1 MNQSMFIVW
10 RESVEALLV
19 IGILQAWV
27 SQQPQG
33 DRLAKYLWAGV
44 VLGLMLSGLLA
55 VLILFAGEAMSGSAS
70 EWFQAALALVA
81 SLLIVQM
88 VGWMHRHGRTLK
100 HDLRRHADSHL
111 ARQGGAGLLL
121 LVMLAVSREGSETVV
136 FLYGA
141 GAQLRGPQLG
151 LFAIGGAMG
160 LVLSALTIALLH
172 SSRRF
177 ISWQRFFAISEAVLL
192 VLGAALLVSGTE
204 RIGGQLLALDLPEM
218 MYSLVGDAL
227 WDSSALLS
235 DSHGLGGFLAG
246 FAGYRATPSGMTL
259 LVLAGYWLTVGGWL
273 RQRAAEKVP
282 CLS

>member
-27 SQQPQG
+27 SQQSQG
-33 DRLAKYLWAGV
+33 NRLARYLWAGV

-100 HDLRRHADSHL
+100 HDLRRHADAHL
-111 ARQGGAGLLL
+111 ARQGGLGLLL
-121 LVMLAVSREGSETVV
+121 LAMLAVSREGSETVV

-151 LFAIGGAMG
+151 LFAVGGISG
-160 LVLSALTIALLH
+160 LVLAVLTIALLH

-177 ISWQRFFAISEAVLL
+177 ISWQRFFAISETLL
-192 VLGAALLVSGTE
+192 LMLGAALLVSGTE
-204 RIGGQLLALDLPEM
+204 RIGGQLLALDLPEVI
-218 MYSLVGDAL
+218 YSSVGEAL

-235 DSHGLGGFLAG
+235 DSRGLGGFLAG
-246 FAGYRATPSGMTL
+246 FAGYRATPSCVTL
-259 LVLAGYWLTVGGWL
+259 LVLIGYWLVVGGWL
-273 RQRAAEKVP
+273 RQRSMAKTLCP
-282 CLS
+282 N

>member
-1 MNQSMFIVW
+1 MYQSMFIVW

-27 SQQPQG
+27 SQQHQG

-88 VGWMHRHGRTLK
+88 VGWMHRYGRTLK
-100 HDLRRHADSHL
+100 HDLQRHADSHL
-111 ARQGGAGLLL
+111 ARHGGAGLLL
-121 LVMLAVSREGSETVV
+121 LALLAVSREGSETVV
-136 FLYGA
+136 FLYGS
-141 GAQLRGPQLG
+141 GAQLRGPQLS
-151 LFAIGGAMG
+151 LFVVGGAMG

-177 ISWQRFFAISEAVLL
+177 ISWQRFFSISEAVLL
-192 VLGAALLVSGTE
+192 ILGAALLVSGTE
-204 RIGGQLLALDLPEM
+204 RIGGQLLAMDLPEV

-273 RQRAAEKVP
+273 RQRAVEKVP

>member
-1 MNQSMFIVW
+1 
-10 RESVEALLV
+10 
-19 IGILQAWV
+19 
-27 SQQPQG
+27 
-33 DRLAKYLWAGV
+33 
-44 VLGLMLSGLLA
+44 
-55 VLILFAGEAMSGSAS
+55 
-70 EWFQAALALVA
+70 

-100 HDLRRHADSHL
+100 HDLQRHADSHL

-121 LVMLAVSREGSETVV
+121 LALLAVSREGSETVV
-136 FLYGA
+136 FLYGS
-141 GAQLRGPQLG
+141 GARLRGPQLS
-151 LFAIGGAMG
+151 LFVVGGAMG

-177 ISWQRFFAISEAVLL
+177 ISWQRFFSISEAVLL
-192 VLGAALLVSGTE
+192 ILGAALLVSGTE
-204 RIGGQLLALDLPEM
+204 RIGGQLLAMDLPEV

-273 RQRAAEKVP
+273 RQRAVEKVP

>member
-1 MNQSMFIVW
+1 MFIVW

-100 HDLRRHADSHL
+100 HDLQRHADSHL
-111 ARQGGAGLLL
+111 ARQGDAGLLL
-121 LVMLAVSREGSETVV
+121 LAMLAVSREGSETVV

-177 ISWQRFFAISEAVLL
+177 ISWKRFFAISEAVLL

-204 RIGGQLLALDLPEM
+204 RIGGQLLALDLPEV

-259 LVLAGYWLTVGGWL
+259 LVLAGYWLAVGGWL

>member
-70 EWFQAALALVA
+70 EWFQAVLALVA

-88 VGWMHRHGRTLK
+88 VGWMQRHGRTLK

-121 LVMLAVSREGSETVV
+121 LAMLAVSREGSETVV

-204 RIGGQLLALDLPEM
+204 RIGGQLLALDLPEV

>member
-27 SQQPQG
+27 SQQHQG

-100 HDLRRHADSHL
+100 HDLKRHADSHL

-121 LVMLAVSREGSETVV
+121 LALLAVSREGSETVV
-136 FLYGA
+136 FLYGS

-151 LFAIGGAMG
+151 LFAVGGAMG

-204 RIGGQLLALDLPEM
+204 RIGGQLLAMDLPEV

-273 RQRAAEKVP
+273 RQRAVEKVP

>member
-27 SQQPQG
+27 SQQHQG

-100 HDLRRHADSHL
+100 HDLQRHADSHL

-121 LVMLAVSREGSETVV
+121 LALLAVSREGSETVV
-136 FLYGA
+136 FLYGS

-151 LFAIGGAMG
+151 LFAVGGAMG

-204 RIGGQLLALDLPEM
+204 RIGGQLLAMDLPEV

-246 FAGYRATPSGMTL
+246 FAGYRATPCGMTL

-273 RQRAAEKVP
+273 RQRAVEKVP

>member
-27 SQQPQG
+27 SQQHQA

-55 VLILFAGEAMSGSAS
+55 VLILFAGETMSGAAS

-100 HDLRRHADSHL
+100 HDLQRHADSHL

-121 LVMLAVSREGSETVV
+121 LAMLAVSREGSETVV

-177 ISWQRFFAISEAVLL
+177 ISWQRFFSISEAVLL

-204 RIGGQLLALDLPEM
+204 RIGGQLLALDLPEV

-246 FAGYRATPSGMTL
+246 FAGYRATPSAMTL

>member
-27 SQQPQG
+27 SQQHQG

-100 HDLRRHADSHL
+100 HDLQRHADSHL

-121 LVMLAVSREGSETVV
+121 LAMLAVSREGSETVV

-204 RIGGQLLALDLPEM
+204 RIGGQLLAMDLPEV

-227 WDSSALLS
+227 WDSSAVLS

-259 LVLAGYWLTVGGWL
+259 LVLAGYWLAVGGWL
-273 RQRAAEKVP
+273 RQRATEKVP

>member
-27 SQQPQG
+27 SQQLQG

-100 HDLRRHADSHL
+100 HDLQRHADSHL

-121 LVMLAVSREGSETVV
+121 LAMLAVSREGSETVV

-160 LVLSALTIALLH
+160 LVMSALTIALLH

-192 VLGAALLVSGTE
+192 VLGAALMVSGTE
-204 RIGGQLLALDLPEM
+204 RIGGQLLALDLPEV

>member
-121 LVMLAVSREGSETVV
+121 LAMLAVSREGSETVV

-204 RIGGQLLALDLPEM
+204 RIGGQLLALDLPEV

-227 WDSSALLS
+227 WDSSAVLS

>member
-19 IGILQAWV
+19 IGILHAWV
-27 SQQPQG
+27 SQQHQG

-100 HDLRRHADSHL
+100 HDLQRHADSQL

-121 LVMLAVSREGSETVV
+121 LAMLAVSREGSETVV

-141 GAQLRGPQLG
+141 GARLRGPQLG

-204 RIGGQLLALDLPEM
+204 RIGGQLLALELPEV

-259 LVLAGYWLTVGGWL
+259 LVLAAYWLTVGGWL
-273 RQRAAEKVP
+273 RQRAGEKTHA
-282 CLS
+282 

>member
-27 SQQPQG
+27 SQQHQG

-100 HDLRRHADSHL
+100 HDLQRHADSHL
-111 ARQGGAGLLL
+111 TRQGGAGLLL
-121 LVMLAVSREGSETVV
+121 LALLAVSREGSETVV
-136 FLYGA
+136 FLYGS

-151 LFAIGGAMG
+151 LFAVGGAMG

-204 RIGGQLLALDLPEM
+204 RIGGQLLAMDLPEV

-273 RQRAAEKVP
+273 RQRAVEKVS

>member
-19 IGILQAWV
+19 IGILQAWA
-27 SQQPQG
+27 SQQSQG
-33 DRLAKYLWAGV
+33 SRLLKYLWAGV

-81 SLLIVQM
+81 SLLMVQM

-100 HDLRRHADSHL
+100 HDLQRHADSHL
-111 ARQGGAGLLL
+111 ARRGGAGLLL
-121 LVMLAVSREGSETVV
+121 LAMLAVSREGSETVV

-151 LFAIGGAMG
+151 LFAVGGGLG
-160 LVLSALTIALLH
+160 LVLSVLTIALLH

-192 VLGAALLVSGTE
+192 MLGAALLVNGTE
-204 RIGGQLLALDLPEM
+204 RIGGQLLALDLPEVV
-218 MYSLVGDAL
+218 YSLVGEAL
-227 WDSSALLS
+227 WDSSAVLS

-259 LVLAGYWLTVGGWL
+259 LVLAGYCLAVGGWL

>member
-19 IGILQAWV
+19 IGILQSWV
-27 SQQPQG
+27 SQQHQG

-100 HDLRRHADSHL
+100 HDLQRHADSHL

-121 LVMLAVSREGSETVV
+121 LAMLAVSREGSETVV

-151 LFAIGGAMG
+151 LYAVGGAMG

-204 RIGGQLLALDLPEM
+204 RIGGQLLAMDLPEV

>member
-1 MNQSMFIVW
+1 MYQSMFIVW

-27 SQQPQG
+27 CQQHQG

-100 HDLRRHADSHL
+100 HDLQRHADSYL
-111 ARQGGAGLLL
+111 ARHGGASLLL
-121 LVMLAVSREGSETVV
+121 LALLAVSREGSETVV
-136 FLYGA
+136 FLYGS
-141 GAQLRGPQLG
+141 GAQLRGPQLS
-151 LFAIGGAMG
+151 LFVVGGAMG

-177 ISWQRFFAISEAVLL
+177 ISWQRFFSISEAVLL
-192 VLGAALLVSGTE
+192 ILGAALLVSGTE
-204 RIGGQLLALDLPEM
+204 RIGGQLLAMDLPEV

-235 DSHGLGGFLAG
+235 DGHGLGGFLAG

-273 RQRAAEKVP
+273 RQRAVEKAP